1 MALNDLI
8 GNKFFRVAGALAALA
23 APYVV
28 GCEGD
33 STTNKNY
40 YGEGNGSGGS
50 GEYSCES
57 ACQNMSDC
65 CKSGEKK
72 KQHCYDEEKGEW
84 KGYVYDVPGC
94 TVGCEN
100 YPSEWSQ
107 GMIKC
112 NTLYCNPDEIQEC
125 DSYQ

>member
-8 GNKFFRVAGALAALA
+8 GNKFTRIIGTLAALTV
-23 APYVV
+23 PYVV
-28 GCEGD
+28 SCEGD
-33 STTNKNY
+33 STTNV
-40 YGEGNGSGGS
+40 YGEGNGGGGS
-50 GEYSCES
+50 GGYSCES

-94 TVGCEN
+94 TASCEN
-100 YPSEWSQ
+100 DSSEFPG